1 MVSLN
6 SFGRKVKYRI
16 VVYHIIEQI
25 KETNVA
31 YTTNTTINI
40 EGTVCLPDIC
50 QIQFQAYP

>member
-6 SFGRKVKYRI
+6 TFGRKVKYRI

-31 YTTNTTINI
+31 YITNTTINI